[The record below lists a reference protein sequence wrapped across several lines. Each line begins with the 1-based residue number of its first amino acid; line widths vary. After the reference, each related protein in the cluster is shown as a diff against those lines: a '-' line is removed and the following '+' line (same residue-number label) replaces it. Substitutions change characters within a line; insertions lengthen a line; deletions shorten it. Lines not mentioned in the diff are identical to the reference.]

1 MIAERLFTLPD
12 GPNSTTTTFNNP
24 RVKPKEAD
32 MGIERKIDAL
42 VEAGWN
48 VLESDFDEEAFL
60 HWRLRANECL
70 EALLGA
76 DHIYTERFKETMG
89 RPETN
94 AVLAGVGVLAAVSLS
109 GLHNKFI
116 HQLDED
122 PKPGIVRLVRAGENV
137 DIPEPKPLETRRLAS
152 VGS

>member
-1 MIAERLFTLPD
+1 
-12 GPNSTTTTFNNP
+12 
-24 RVKPKEAD
+24 VKPKEAE
-32 MGIERKIDAL
+32 MGIEGKIDAL

-60 HWRLRANECL
+60 HWRIRANECL

-109 GLHNKFI
+109 SLHKTFQPQSNDAP
-116 HQLDED
+116 Q
-122 PKPGIVRLVRAGENV
+122 PGIVRLVHGGLAA
-137 DIPEPKPLETRRLAS
+137 DDPEPNNRQAVPRLAS
-152 VGS
+152 IGS